1 MGLLNQGF
9 GCGMRRETMN
19 RRVWGIVRLV
29 LTLMVVAAGL
39 LGVAGRANAVEVV
52 EGGVIPAGQ
61 TIDDDV
67 FIAYDNVLVEGT
79 VTGDL
84 FAFGS
89 NIRINGTVG
98 GSLFA
103 AGQTI
108 AVNGEVQGSVYAAGS
123 SAILG
128 GASSVGRNVYYA
140 GFGLEQQPGSQVQR
154 DLITA
159 GYQAL
164 LSGAVERNVSASVGA
179 LVISGEI
186 GGDVRA
192 DVGAPDAGG
201 FMFFAPPGAPAA
213 VPLGIRVTEGAEI
226 GGQLTYVSPEAQED
240 AIGAEP
246 AEGIVYQT
254 PVPDAGQEAQRRDG
268 RSLGLIVVQWIIA
281 RLRDLVTLLLLGALI
296 LWLWPRWL
304 YRAADVVASQP
315 LLSLGWG
322 VIVWLLGYIGAAI
335 LAFLIV
341 LAAILL
347 GIVTLGG
354 LAFAVLGIGFS
365 ALGLAFTIFWLSVAY
380 ISKLV
385 VAFMVGRWIVRGL
398 SRREEPRTEVAT
410 PPGEEPGPEAAPR
423 RVERPR
429 SVAEDGWSLVVGV
442 LIYVLLRA
450 IPILGWLIG
459 LVVTL
464 FGLGALFMALR
475 DGWREHRAVEPV

>member
-1 MGLLNQGF
+1 MA
-9 GCGMRRETMN
+9 
-19 RRVWGIVRLV
+19 
-29 LTLMVVAAGL
+29 VAAGL
-39 LGVAGRANAVEVV
+39 FGAAHRVNAVEVV
-52 EGGVIPAGQ
+52 ENGVIPAGQ
-61 TIDDDV
+61 TIEDDV
-67 FIAYDNVLVEGT
+67 FIAGDNVLVEGT

-98 GSLFA
+98 GSLFG

-108 AVNGEVQGSVYAAGS
+108 AVNGEVAGSVYAAGS

-140 GFGLEQQPGSQVQR
+140 GFGLEAQPGSRVQR

-164 LSGAVERNVSASVGA
+164 LSGSVERDVSASVGA

-186 GGDVRA
+186 GRNVRA
-192 DVGAPDAGG
+192 DVGAPDEGG

-213 VPLGIRVTEGAEI
+213 VPPGIRVTEGAAI
-226 GGQLTYVSPEAQED
+226 GGRLTYVSPEAQED

-246 AEGIVYQT
+246 AEGIVHQT
-254 PVPDAGQEAQRRDG
+254 PVPEARDEARQRDG
-268 RSLGLIVVQWIIA
+268 RGIALVVLQWIIA
-281 RLRDLVTLLLLGALI
+281 RLRELVTLLLLGALI

-304 YRAADVVASQP
+304 YRAADAVRLQP

-322 VIVWLLGYIGAAI
+322 LVVWLLGYIGAAVI
-335 LAFLIV
+335 AFLIV

-354 LAFAVLGIGFS
+354 LAFAVLGVGFS
-365 ALGLAFTIFWLSVAY
+365 ALGMAFTVFWLSVAY
-380 ISKLV
+380 LSKIV
-385 VAFMVGRWIVRGL
+385 VAYLVGRWIVLGL
-398 SRREEPRTEVAT
+398 TRREEPRTEVVT
-410 PPGEEPGPEAAPR
+410 PPGEEPGTEPTPR
-423 RVERPR
+423 RVERTR
-429 SVAEDGWSLVVGV
+429 SVAQDGWSLVVGV
-442 LIYVLLRA
+442 AIYVLLRA
-450 IPILGWLIG
+450 IPVLGWLIG
-459 LVVTL
+459 AVVAL

-475 DGWREHRAVEPV
+475 DGWRERRGAEAV